1 MLAPAKETIRRAAK
15 TKNVT
20 GRVFW
25 HFEHRMSMRTQWVR
39 ARANFPASL
48 QGMRLHDCRHLCAS
62 LLAMHGATDA
72 ELAAQLGH
80 STLAMVKRYSH
91 LRGGHRGAAH
101 EKLDQAFGGKAGAK

>member
-1 MLAPAKETIRRAAK
+1 MRRAARVK
-15 TKNVT
+15 HVS

-25 HFEHRMSMRTQWVR
+25 RFEHRMSMRTQWLR
-39 ARANFPASL
+39 ARTNFPVSL
-48 QGMRLHDCRHLCAS
+48 QNMRLHDCRHLCAS
-62 LLAMHGATDA
+62 LLAMHGATDI

-101 EKLDQAFGGKAGAK
+101 KRLDKAFGGKAGAK